1 MRYLVFGDVHGNA
14 PALDAVLQD
23 ATRQGYDEVV
33 FLGDLVGY
41 YPYPVEVVDRLRSL
55 APRAHL
61 AGNHDALLVQLAAG
75 ADAAQTKEGSVVVE
89 VVQRHLALLDA
100 DAVRF
105 LADAV
110 EHVIDE
116 VWSATHGGFR
126 ARFEYLS
133 GLAAVAANLSH
144 LTTPLGLTGH
154 THVPR
159 AFAMVEADG
168 APLWRSVEFTGPQAS
183 YHVPPRAR
191 AFLNPGSV
199 GQPRDGDPAAAYAL
213 FEPSARRF
221 TVRRVPYD
229 VAGVQRRVRQE
240 GYPAAL
246 GERLARGR

>member
-1 MRYLVFGDVHGNA
+1 MRYLVLADVHGNA
-14 PALDAVLQD
+14 PALEAVLQD
-23 ATRQGYDEVV
+23 AARQGYDEVV
-33 FLGDLVGY
+33 FLGDLIGY
-41 YPYPVEVVDRLRSL
+41 YPYPVEVVDRLRAL
-55 APRAHL
+55 APRARL
-61 AGNHDALLVQLAAG
+61 AGNHDVLLVQLAAG
-75 ADAAQTKEGSVVVE
+75 SDARQTKEGSVVVE

-105 LADAV
+105 LGEAV
-110 EHVIDE
+110 EHVVDE

-126 ARFEYLS
+126 TRFEYLS
-133 GLAAVAANLSH
+133 GLAAVAANLPH

-159 AFAMVEADG
+159 AFAMVEAEG
-168 APLWRSVEFTGPQAS
+168 AALWRNVEFSGPQAS

-213 FEPSARRF
+213 FEPLARRF
-221 TVRRVPYD
+221 TVRRVAYD
-229 VAGVQRRVRQE
+229 VASVQRRVRQE

>member
-14 PALDAVLQD
+14 PALEAVLQD
-23 ATRQGYDEVV
+23 AARQGYDEIV
-33 FLGDLVGY
+33 FLGDLIGY
-41 YPYPVEVVDRLRSL
+41 YPYPIEVVDRLRSL

-61 AGNHDALLVQLAAG
+61 AGNHDLLLVQLAEG
-75 ADAAQTKEGSVVVE
+75 ADAAQTKEASVVVE
-89 VVQRHLALLDA
+89 VVERHLALLDA

-105 LADAV
+105 LSAAV
-110 EHVIDE
+110 ETVVDE

-133 GLAAVAANLSH
+133 GLTSVSANLAH
-144 LTTPLGLTGH
+144 LSTPLGLTGH

-168 APLWRSVEFTGPQAS
+168 APLWRNVEFVGPEAS
-183 YHVPPRAR
+183 YLVPPRAR

-213 FEPSARRF
+213 FEPDSRRF
-221 TVRRVPYD
+221 TVRRVAYD
-229 VAGVQRRVRQE
+229 VGGVQRRVRQE